1 MNLEQALKRIEEL
14 NGELKQS
21 TLNFK
26 KEKDRLIGLVASWKR
41 KVENKGLRR
50 ESLREGYNATT
61 GMHYKTYEIALPG
74 DLAITA
80 VLDYLKEKELPHLY
94 PYTFRKLDFMPKKKT
109 WIYEVELDLEYDIRL
124 EEEFLRK
131 YYENNPY

>member
-14 NGELKQS
+14 DDELKKS
-21 TLNFK
+21 TLAFE
-26 KEKDRLIGLVASWKR
+26 KEKDRLIRLVASWKR

-61 GMHYKTYEIALPG
+61 GMHYKTYEIELPG
-74 DLAITA
+74 DLAITS
-80 VLDYLKEKELPHLY
+80 VLDYLKENELQNLY
-94 PYTFRKLDFMPKKKT
+94 PYTFRKIDYMPKKKS

-131 YYENNPY
+131 FFENNPY